1 VKNDHLPLE
10 PITTNAPTG
19 EVFLVGAGP
28 GDPELL
34 TIKAHR
40 LMQIADVVLYD
51 NLVSQEIV
59 DLVNPDA
66 ERIYVGKKSSR
77 HTLPQD
83 KINATLVQ
91 LAHEGKKVLR
101 LKGGDPFIFGR
112 GGEEVETLKANR
124 VRFQIVPGIS
134 AANGISCYTGIPLTH
149 RDYSHA
155 VTFVTGHLKNGTSD
169 LDWPALVRPS
179 HTVVIYMGL
188 EALPE
193 ICRQLVAHGL
203 PESHPIAVVHKGTT
217 RNQKVCIGTLETITG
232 LTREAGFTPPSLVI
246 TGDVVLLHE
255 QLSWFAQDLLS
266 DALPNL
272 G

>member
-1 VKNDHLPLE
+1 MSSETLRSESDSKDCRV
-10 PITTNAPTG
+10 G

-40 LMQIADVVLYD
+40 LMQMADVVLYD

-59 DLVNPDA
+59 DMVTPHA

-83 KINATLVQ
+83 DINATLVK
-91 LAHEGKKVLR
+91 LARQGKKVLR

-112 GGEEVETLKANR
+112 GGEEVETLKAHG
-124 VRFQIVPGIS
+124 VPFQIIPGIS
-134 AANGISCYTGIPLTH
+134 AANGSSCYTGIPLTH
-149 RDYSHA
+149 RDYAHA

-188 EALPE
+188 EALPN
-193 ICRQLVAHGL
+193 ICEQLIAHGL
-203 PESHPIAVVHKGTT
+203 PSNHPVAVVEEGTT
-217 RNQKVCIGTLETITG
+217 PAQRTCIGTLETIDG
-232 LTREAGFTPPSLVI
+232 LVKAASLKPPSLVI
-246 TGDVVLLHE
+246 VGDVVSLHE
-255 QLSWFAQDLLS
+255 KLAWFQEA
-266 DALPNL
+266 
-272 G
+272 GR